1 VGSLS
6 RRSPE
11 RRTVTLRPS
20 DALVWLGVV
29 VAAAGTARL
38 GVWQLDR
45 AAQKIRLEQAVTV
58 RAQMPPLSAEELT
71 RRPDAVDAQLHR
83 RIALSGRWMA
93 PHTVAL
99 DNRPLH
105 GRAGF
110 VIVTPLELAPGDAVL
125 VQRGWAPRDAQDR
138 TRLPAL
144 DTPPGTVRVEGR
156 IAPWPSHRLELER
169 AAEHGP
175 IRQNLDAAQLAREAG
190 VGLRPLSLL
199 QLDGPDGRDVLV
211 REWPVP
217 SQDVWKH
224 HGYAL
229 QWFALSALIAGL
241 TVWYRLIRPRRGQGS

>member
-1 VGSLS
+1 
-6 RRSPE
+6 
-11 RRTVTLRPS
+11 VTLRPS
-20 DALVWLGVV
+20 DVLVWLGVT
-29 VAAAGTARL
+29 VAVAGTARL

-45 AAQKIRLEQAVTV
+45 AAQKIRLEQAVNE
-58 RAQMPPLSAEELT
+58 RANLPPLPAEQLAH
-71 RRPDAVDAQLHR
+71 RPEVVEAQLHR
-83 RIALSGRWMA
+83 RVALSGRWMPA
-93 PHTVAL
+93 HTVAL

-125 VQRGWAPRDAQDR
+125 VQRGWVPRDAHDR
-138 TRLPAL
+138 TRLPVL
-144 DTPPGTVRVEGR
+144 DTPPGDVRVQGR
-156 IAPWPSHRLELER
+156 IASWPSHRFELAE

-199 QLDGPDGRDVLV
+199 QLDGSDGRNALV

-241 TVWYRLIRPRRGQGS
+241 TVWYRLIRPRRGQRS

>member
-1 VGSLS
+1 M
-6 RRSPE
+6 
-11 RRTVTLRPS
+11 TARPS
-20 DALVWLGVV
+20 EWLLWLGVV
-29 VAAAGTARL
+29 VAVAATARL

-45 AAQKIRLEQAVTV
+45 AAQKTRIGQAVSE
-58 RAQMPPLSAEELT
+58 RALLPPLGAEQLARQSAGVE
-71 RRPDAVDAQLHR
+71 PQLHR
-83 RIALSGRWMA
+83 RITLVGRWMA
-93 PHTVAL
+93 AHTLAL

-110 VIVTPLELAPGDAVL
+110 ILVTPLLLGPGDAVL

-144 DTPPGTVRVEGR
+144 DTPAVQVRIEAR
-156 IAPWPSHRLELER
+156 IAEWPSQRLELA
-169 AAEHGP
+169 AAEQGP
-175 IRQNLDAAQLAREAG
+175 IRQNLDAAQLAREAA
-190 VGLRPLSLL
+190 VALRPLSLL
-199 QLDGPDGRDVLV
+199 QLDGPDARDALV

-241 TVWYRLIRPRRGQGS
+241 TVWYRLIRPRRGQRS

>member
-1 VGSLS
+1 
-6 RRSPE
+6 
-11 RRTVTLRPS
+11 VTLRPS
-20 DALVWLGVV
+20 DALVWLGVT
-29 VAAAGTARL
+29 VAVAGTARL

-45 AAQKIRLEQAVTV
+45 AAQKIRLEQAVNE
-58 RAQMPPLSAEELT
+58 RANLPPLPPEQLAHRPEVAE
-71 RRPDAVDAQLHR
+71 AQLHR
-83 RIALSGRWMA
+83 RVALSGRWMPA
-93 PHTVAL
+93 HTVAL

-125 VQRGWAPRDAQDR
+125 VQRGWVPRDAHDR
-138 TRLPAL
+138 TRLPVL
-144 DTPPGTVRVEGR
+144 DTPPGDVRVQGR
-156 IAPWPSHRLELER
+156 IAPWPSHRFELAE

-199 QLDGPDGRDVLV
+199 QLDGSDGRNALV

-241 TVWYRLIRPRRGQGS
+241 TVWYRLIRPRRGQRS

>member
-1 VGSLS
+1 
-6 RRSPE
+6 
-11 RRTVTLRPS
+11 VTLRPS
-20 DALVWLGVV
+20 DVLMWLGVI

-45 AAQKIRLEQAVTV
+45 AAQKARLEQAVNE
-58 RAQMPPLSAEELT
+58 RAQMPPLLAEQLA
-71 RRPDAVDAQLHR
+71 RRPDDADPQLHR

-125 VQRGWAPRDAQDR
+125 VQRGWVPRDAQDR
-138 TRLPAL
+138 TRLPAF
-144 DTPPGTVRVEGR
+144 DTPPGDVRVQGR
-156 IAPWPSHRLELER
+156 IAPWPSHRFELAET
-169 AAEHGP
+169 AEHGP
-175 IRQNLDAAQLAREAG
+175 IRQNLDAAQLARDAG
-190 VGLRPLSLL
+190 VALRPLSLL
-199 QLDGPDGRDVLV
+199 QLDGPEARDGRGALV

-241 TVWYRLIRPRRGQGS
+241 TVWYRLIRPRRGQRS

>member
-1 VGSLS
+1 VI
-6 RRSPE
+6 
-11 RRTVTLRPS
+11 LRPS
-20 DALVWLGVV
+20 EALVWLGVLV
-29 VAAAGTARL
+29 AVAATARL

-45 AAQKIRLEQAVTV
+45 AAQKTHLEQSVNE
-58 RAQMPPLSAEELT
+58 RAQMPPLAGDQLAREPAALE
-71 RRPDAVDAQLHR
+71 AQLHR
-83 RIALSGRWMA
+83 RISLSGRWLA

-110 VIVTPLELAPGDAVL
+110 VITTPLLLATGDALL

-138 TRLPAL
+138 ARLPAL
-144 DTPPGTVRVEGR
+144 DTPLGEVRVEGR
-156 IAPWPSHRLELER
+156 IAPWPSHRLELA
-169 AAEHGP
+169 AAEAGP

-190 VGLRPLSLL
+190 VALRPLSLL
-199 QLDGPDGRDVLV
+199 QLDGPDARDALV

-229 QWFALSALIAGL
+229 QWFAISALIAGL
-241 TVWYRLIRPRRGQGS
+241 AVWYRLIRPRRGQRS

>member
-1 VGSLS
+1 MTS
-6 RRSPE
+6 
-11 RRTVTLRPS
+11 
-20 DALVWLGVV
+20 
-29 VAAAGTARL
+29 
-38 GVWQLDR
+38 Q
-45 AAQKIRLEQAVTV
+45 
-58 RAQMPPLSAEELT
+58 
-71 RRPDAVDAQLHR
+71 
-83 RIALSGRWMA
+83 
-93 PHTVAL
+93 TVAL

-125 VQRGWAPRDAQDR
+125 VQRGWAARDAHDR

-144 DTPPGTVRVEGR
+144 DTPAGSVGVEGR
-156 IAPWPSHRLELER
+156 IAPWPSHRLELA
-169 AAEHGP
+169 AAEQGP
-175 IRQNLDAAQLAREAG
+175 IRQNLDAAQLARDAG

-199 QLDGPDGRDVLV
+199 QLDGPDARDALV

-241 TVWYRLIRPRRGQGS
+241 TVWYRLIRPRRGQRS

>member
-1 VGSLS
+1 M
-6 RRSPE
+6 
-11 RRTVTLRPS
+11 TLRPS
-20 DALVWLGVV
+20 EWLVWLGVIV
-29 VAAAGTARL
+29 AVAATARL
-38 GVWQLDR
+38 GLWQLDR
-45 AAQKIRLEQAVTV
+45 ATEKTLLQEAVSARARLA
-58 RAQMPPLSAEELT
+58 PLAPQQLART
-71 RRPDAVDAQLHR
+71 AAAVDAQLHR
-83 RIALSGRWMA
+83 RIVVAGRWLA

-110 VIVTPLELAPGDAVL
+110 IVVTPLLLGPGDAVL

-138 TRLPAL
+138 TRLPAF
-144 DTPPGTVRVEGR
+144 DTPTGEVQVEGR
-156 IAPWPSHRLELER
+156 IAAWPSHRLEL
-169 AAEHGP
+169 AAETGP

-190 VGLRPLSLL
+190 VAFRPLSLL
-199 QLDGPDGRDVLV
+199 QLDGPAGRDALV

-241 TVWYRLIRPRRGQGS
+241 AVWYRLIRPRRGQGS